1 MRWQS
6 VARAVVALIGIGCA
20 VAVYVLLRPRPT
32 VVEPP
37 KPPLL
42 DASVTAVSKGTKDKR
57 VDAAGKEVFSYSAAE
72 TRVMADGRKLLK
84 GNVQF
89 IFTKNNVRYTVT
101 ANDAELSGKSGPTG
115 EEPSQALFRKKVK
128 MVGDD
133 GFSVEAEDATY
144 LSDEQRVTFP
154 GPVVFNR
161 DRLQGRGV
169 GGELYMDR
177 SVLWLNDQAHM
188 TIRPESGG
196 VPVEV
201 SGKRVGLAQAD
212 GYIRAEEGA
221 RLTRESQQLF
231 ADAMTVYFAEGT
243 QSVRR
248 IELLGKSRVRATGT
262 NAAKRPDMQGDN
274 IDLDFAAESNVL
286 THARLDT
293 AAMLT
298 MRDDNGVT
306 QVKSSVIDF
315 NVGANGETL
324 TRLEAT
330 GLTEVILPRVGES
343 PAKTIQ
349 SNGLVAEGQD
359 PKGLNRAVFSG
370 NVQYRETLPAARG
383 QAAAVRLAS
392 SQSLVLNLEGALNQV
407 SLAQFRQNFCFV
419 GPMAPTASPADL
431 QCAAGRR
438 LPARGTMDNTQVA
451 AGDEGE
457 YDAKAETLKMNAT
470 GPTRPSPWVVT
481 REVNLES
488 RRIGIDI
495 KRDAFDAVGLVTF
508 TRTPTAAKAKES
520 QATGLFDRGKPI
532 SARSNT
538 LKYSKATGI
547 AIYGGNVAIVQAGT
561 GDQGSSK
568 LQADDVT
575 VDDQKENI
583 EAIGRVHSEF
593 YIEQTP
599 DEPGKKRPTRTVL
612 NSEKMSYTEATRTAV
627 YTGAAVMETGEGAN
641 KQSLEAGVIALV
653 MEAERRA
660 LKSLEATASGP
671 GIVLAKLP
679 DGRQA
684 TGLKLTYD
692 AGTDRYEV
700 TGKPA
705 RIVSRPADSPTCD
718 VLTGSRAEFP
728 RTGGQATMKTEG
740 GNPSVADKKPCA
752 EVLK

>member
-20 VAVYVLLRPRPT
+20 VAVYVSLRPRPA

-42 DASVTAVSKGTKDKR
+42 DASVTAVSRGTKDKR
-57 VDAAGKEVFSYSAAE
+57 VDETGKEIFSYSADE
-72 TRVMADGRKLLK
+72 TRLMADGRKSLK

-89 IFTKNNVRYTVT
+89 KFTKNNVRYTVT

-115 EEPSQALFRKKVK
+115 DEPSQAVFRKKVK

-144 LSDEQRVTFP
+144 LSVEQRVTFP
-154 GPVVFNR
+154 GAVVFNR

-177 SVLWLNDQAHM
+177 SVFWLNDQSRM

-212 GYIRAEEGA
+212 GYLRAEEGA
-221 RLTRESQQLF
+221 QLARESQQLF

-262 NAAKRPDMQGDN
+262 NAAKRPDMQADN
-274 IDLDFAAESNVL
+274 IDLDFAADRNLL

-298 MRDDNGVT
+298 LRDDNGVT
-306 QVKSSVIDF
+306 RVTSSVIDF

-324 TRLEAT
+324 TRLEGT
-330 GLTEVILPRVGES
+330 GPTEVILPRVGEV
-343 PAKTIQ
+343 PAKTIH
-349 SNGLVAEGQD
+349 SNGLVAEGAD

-370 NVQYRETLPAARG
+370 NVQYRETLPAAAG
-383 QAAAVRLAS
+383 QPAAVRLAS

-407 SLAQFRQNFCFV
+407 NLAQFRQKFCFV

-431 QCAAGRR
+431 QCAAGMK
-438 LPARGTMDNTQVA
+438 LPARGRLDNTQVTS
-451 AGDEGE
+451 GDEAE
-457 YDAKAETLKMNAT
+457 YDAKTETLKLKPAGPT
-470 GPTRPSPWVVT
+470 GPDSWVVSQ
-481 REVNLES
+481 EVHLKA
-488 RRIGIDI
+488 RQLDI
-495 KRDAFDAVGLVTF
+495 YMKRDAIDARGLVNF
-508 TRTPTAAKAKES
+508 TRTPAPAKTKES
-520 QATGLFDRGKPI
+520 RTTGLFDSAKEIR
-532 SARSNT
+532 ARSNT
-538 LKYSKATGI
+538 LSYSKTTGI
-547 AIYGGNVAIVQAGT
+547 AKYGGNVAILQVGQE
-561 GDQGSSK
+561 GSHLK
-568 LQADDVT
+568 ADDVT
-575 VDDQKENI
+575 VDDQKHNI
-583 EAIGRVHSEF
+583 EAIGKVQSTF
-593 YIEQTP
+593 YIEGAP
-599 DEPGKKRPTRTVL
+599 DEPGKKGATATEL
-612 NSEKMSYTEATRTAV
+612 NSDRMMYIEATRTAV
-627 YTGAAVMETGEGAN
+627 YTGNAFMGTGEAAN
-641 KQSLEAGVIALV
+641 KQTLEAAVITLV

-660 LKSLEATASGP
+660 LKTLEATASDS

-692 AGTDRYEV
+692 ANTDRYEV

-705 RIVSRPADSPTCD
+705 RFVKRSEADPATCD
-718 VLTGSRAEFP
+718 VLTGNRARFP
-728 RTGGQATMKTEG
+728 RTGGEATVETEG
-740 GNPSVADKKPCA
+740 ATPSRGDKKPCA